1 MEKLLLSEIAKAI
14 NSECYGEA
22 EITEVCTDTRSL
34 KKGCLFIALKGERF
48 DAHDFVPKAFE
59 LGAAACITEKEIDGC
74 KCMVVEDCRKALKDI
89 AHLYRSKFNPFL
101 VGVTGSVGK
110 TTTKEMISL
119 ALSSKYPTLK
129 TQGNLNNE
137 IGLPKTLF
145 NITSEH
151 KAAVIEMGMS
161 HFGEISRL
169 TQTAAPLS
177 AGVITNIG
185 FSHIENL
192 KSQEGILKAKLE
204 ILDGMPDTSPLVIN
218 GDDSYLW
225 NVRNKLQNKVYTY
238 AIDNKDA
245 DFVAEDIN
253 EHDGI
258 TEFTAVYEGK
268 KLPVCLTAVGRHN
281 VMNVLAAICIGKI
294 AGIED
299 ELIIPSFSKYVP
311 DALRQN
317 ISEKNGQTV
326 ITDCYNA
333 SPDSMRASLSVLGGV
348 DCKGRKIAVLGD
360 MLEMGEMSEKL
371 HRMVGEMV
379 LDVKPDMVFCYGKDS
394 EYIYKTVTDGG
405 IASFY
410 SSDKDEV
417 AEAVSEYV
425 REGDAVLFKA
435 SRGMRLEEI
444 ISKVYNEEN

>member
-1 MEKLLLSEIAKAI
+1 MEKLMLSEIAEAI
-14 NSECYGEA
+14 GSDLFCEA

-34 KKGCLFIALKGERF
+34 TEGCLFIALKGERF

-59 LGAAACITEKEIDGC
+59 LGAAACVTEKKIEGC
-74 KCMVVEDCRKALKDI
+74 DCMVVEDCRKALKQI
-89 AHLYRSKFNPFL
+89 AHLYRSKFSPFL

-119 ALSSKYPTLK
+119 ALSSKLPTLK

-145 NITSEH
+145 NLTSEH

-169 TQTAAPLS
+169 TRTAGPLS
-177 AGVITNIG
+177 AAVITNIG

-204 ILDGMPDTSPLVIN
+204 IMEGMAEDSPLVVN
-218 GDDSYLW
+218 ADDSHLW
-225 NVRNKLQNKVYTY
+225 GIRNSVGRKVYTY
-238 AIDNKDA
+238 GIENPDA
-245 DFVAEDIN
+245 DFRAENIN
-253 EHDGI
+253 EHDGV

-268 KLPVCLTAVGRHN
+268 SKPVLLTAVGRHN
-281 VMNVLAAICIGKI
+281 VMNVLAAICIGRI

-299 ELIIPSFSKYVP
+299 DLIINSFSKYVP

-317 ISEKNGQTV
+317 ISEKRGQTV

-333 SPDSMRASLSVLGGV
+333 SPDSMRASFNVLSSIK
-348 DCKGRKIAVLGD
+348 CKGRKIAVLGD
-360 MLEMGEMSEKL
+360 MLEMGEMSPKL
-371 HRMVGEMV
+371 HTMVGEMAV
-379 LDVKPDMVFCYGKDS
+379 KIKPDMVFCYGKDS
-394 EYIYKTVTDGG
+394 EYIFKTVKESG
-405 IASFY
+405 IDAFY

-417 AEAVSEYV
+417 AKAVSEYV
-425 REGDAVLFKA
+425 KEGDAVLFKG

-444 ISKVYNEEN
+444 ISKVYDEEQ